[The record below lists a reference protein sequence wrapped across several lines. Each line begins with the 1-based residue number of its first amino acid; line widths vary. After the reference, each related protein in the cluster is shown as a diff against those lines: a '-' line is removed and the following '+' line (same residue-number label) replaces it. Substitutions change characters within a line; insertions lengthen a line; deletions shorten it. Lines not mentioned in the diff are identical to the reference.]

1 MKQSEMEQLKEVLET
16 LLKSIEGTLRRRDEI
31 AVENAPDAL
40 DLVQRAAERDLALH
54 QIESNFSRVQSLKLA
69 LQRIQDGSY
78 GSCLECGD
86 EISPK
91 RLKAVPWAS
100 YCVQCQEV
108 VDRQRIEPQPDG
120 IGIILRMR
128 DVA

>member
-1 MKQSEMEQLKEVLET
+1 MGAALPQ
-16 LLKSIEGTLRRRDEI
+16 RDEI

-91 RLKAVPWAS
+91 RLTAIPWAS
-100 YCVQCQEV
+100 YCIQCQEV
-108 VDRQRIEPQPDG
+108 VDRQRIELQPEG
-120 IGIILRMR
+120 IGIMLRMR